1 MWGTSTQTWFK
12 LGKLLF
18 VRKFSRQSKAVLISN
33 DVKME
38 LSCFVVLCLEI
49 YFSLVFVLD

>member
-18 VRKFSRQSKAVLISN
+18 VRKFNRQSKAVLISN

-49 YFSLVFVLD
+49 YFSLVFVFD